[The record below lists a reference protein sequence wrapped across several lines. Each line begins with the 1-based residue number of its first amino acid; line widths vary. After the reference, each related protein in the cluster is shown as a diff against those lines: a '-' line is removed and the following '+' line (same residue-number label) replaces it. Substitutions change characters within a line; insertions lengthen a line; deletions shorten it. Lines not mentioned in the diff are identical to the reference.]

1 MPLTQTFV
9 KKSDCLDV
17 RTNHQCTKLME
28 YTNSDD
34 FDGIIY
40 DMSPQPTFY
49 LRVPAQLLEDE
60 NPQTQEDLELSN
72 GTIVTVRQTI
82 QEKSIFKLGY
92 MPPYMHTKVQKV
104 LMHDTVV
111 IDDIQ
116 WKRRD
121 PYEAPR
127 IEDYPLKKGEVLLT
141 KYNSVLKNT
150 I

>member
-1 MPLTQTFV
+1 MPLIQTFV
-9 KKSDCLDV
+9 KKTDCLDV
-17 RTNHQCTKLME
+17 RRVHHCTKLIE

-40 DMSPQPTFY
+40 DVSPQPTFY

-60 NPQTQEDLELSN
+60 NPQTQEDLELSD

-82 QEKSIFKLGY
+82 QEKSIFKLGF
-92 MPPYMHTKVQKV
+92 MPPYMHTKVQKI
-104 LMHDTVV
+104 LMHDTVI
-111 IDDIQ
+111 IDDQQ

-121 PYEAPR
+121 AYEAPR

>member
-1 MPLTQTFV
+1 MAFIETIVAQ
-9 KKSDCLDV
+9 SDCIDV
-17 RTNHQCTKLME
+17 RNNHRCSKLIE
-28 YTNSDD
+28 YTNADD
-34 FDGIIY
+34 FDGIVY
-40 DMSPQPTFY
+40 ETSPQPTFY

-72 GTIVTVRQTI
+72 GTIVTIRQTI
-82 QEKSIFKLGY
+82 QEKSILKFGF
-92 MPPYMHTKVQKV
+92 MTPYMHTKVQKV
-104 LMHDTVV
+104 LMHDTVR

-121 PYEAPR
+121 NYDAPR
-127 IEDYPLKKGEVLLT
+127 IKDYPLKTGEVLLT